1 MIPLRRV
8 AFLGLAT
15 ALLLV
20 SPVPSNAQERFA
32 SGQNVVPV
40 FEGWE
45 RNTDGSFNMVFGYM
59 NRNYEEQVEI
69 PIGPDNKIEPGVPD
83 QGQPTFFYRRRQQFV
98 FKVRVP
104 SDWGQ
109 KDLVWTLTSRGRT
122 EKAYATL
129 LPIWELGNLVYQEN
143 RGGPGDMTYPEQPDQ
158 PPAIEMVGSSQRTVA
173 VGEPLA
179 LTVEV
184 SDDGLPTPRARR
196 PGAQANVVRD
206 SDGGILSRGGASA
219 EMPRPENPLT
229 QAVVKLDPGVR
240 LGVTWVVYRGTP
252 GIVTIEAMKVPVIK
266 VAPPGETNSTGPLSG
281 KATTNITFSQP
292 GSYRLRAYADDGILV
307 TPLDVNVTV
316 QPAH

>member
-1 MIPLRRV
+1 MGRV
-8 AFLGLAT
+8 ASFGLTA
-15 ALLLV
+15 ALLLT
-20 SPVPSNAQERFA
+20 SLTRSHAQERFA

-45 RNTDGSFNMVFGYM
+45 HNADGSFNMVFGYM

-69 PIGPDNKIEPGVPD
+69 PIGPNNKIEPGVPD

-104 SDWGQ
+104 SDWGN
-109 KDLVWTLTSRGRT
+109 KDLVWTLTSRGHT
-122 EKAYATL
+122 EKAYGSL
-129 LPIWELGNLVYQEN
+129 LPVWELGNLVYQEN

-158 PPAIEMVGSSQRTVA
+158 PPAIEMVGSSERTVTA
-173 VGEPLA
+173 GEPLA
-179 LTVEV
+179 LSVEV
-184 SDDGLPTPRARR
+184 SDDGLPKPRARR

-206 SDGGILSRGGASA
+206 SDGGILSRGGGAS

-240 LGVTWVVYRGTP
+240 LGVTWVVYRGMP
-252 GIVTIEAMKVPVIK
+252 GTVTIEPMKVPVVK
-266 VAPPGETNSTGPLSG
+266 VAPAGETNPAGPLSG
-281 KATTNITFSQP
+281 KATTSVIFSQP
-292 GSYRLRAYADDGILV
+292 GTYRLRAYADDGILI